1 VASSISNG
9 TSHVASGIRR
19 WPGGQ
24 MQFYSTSLEPGRRPE
39 RPIYNEPINL
49 RCAAIGSSEKCHSM
63 MKRPDV
69 VAELR
74 RDVTYVGNAV
84 VVVMFSA
91 FACLALAA
99 TLYDLASIRV

>member
-1 VASSISNG
+1 
-9 TSHVASGIRR
+9 
-19 WPGGQ
+19 
-24 MQFYSTSLEPGRRPE
+24 
-39 RPIYNEPINL
+39 
-49 RCAAIGSSEKCHSM
+49 M
-63 MKRPDV
+63 MKSKNV

-99 TLYDLASIRV
+99 TLYDLASIRL